1 MFPPKTE
8 AGKTVTMS
16 DQTSKSLPLPKA
28 KRGFKSFVEGVKREM
43 RKVTWPTY
51 KETNRLFGVVVA
63 VCLLLTVVMAGLG
76 FFFETVIGLITK
88 TGTK

>member
-1 MFPPKTE
+1 MPK
-8 AGKTVTMS
+8 S
-16 DQTSKSLPLPKA
+16 
-28 KRGFKSFVEGVKREM
+28 KRGPKSFFEGVKREL

-51 KETNRLFGVVVA
+51 KETNRLFGVVVV

-76 FFFETVIGLITK
+76 FVFDSLIGIITK